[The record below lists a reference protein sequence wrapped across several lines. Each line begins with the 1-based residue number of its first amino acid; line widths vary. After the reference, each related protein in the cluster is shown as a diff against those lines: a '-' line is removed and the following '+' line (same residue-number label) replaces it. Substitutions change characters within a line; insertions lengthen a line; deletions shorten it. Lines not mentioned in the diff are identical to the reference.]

1 MKTQWGLLWWYVL
14 VLAFAAT
21 AVAETFLP
29 FRPLNSSTPRRWLN
43 NAILLAVSNVTLIC
57 IYRFSGIALAISM
70 RGESHGFLNRISMP
84 YWAKFAIGFAALD
97 LVAYLSH
104 RLLHAFGVMW
114 RMHRVH
120 HSEND
125 LDLTTGF
132 RFHPL
137 ETLFTE
143 ALALSSVAL
152 VGTPPA
158 AVGFVALAIIVQDFF
173 THGNVRIPESA
184 DGMLRWLI
192 ITPSMHRVH
201 HSEEIADQ
209 SANFGTMFSL
219 WDRLFGTYRAGHPA
233 ASARYGLA
241 DMANGSDANAARLLL
256 LPFHRE
262 LKQTSQETTPR
273 SQNVIG

>member
-21 AVAETFLP
+21 ALAETFLP

-43 NAILLAVSNVTLIC
+43 NVILLAVSNVTLIC
-57 IYRFSGIALAISM
+57 IYRLSGVALAISM
-70 RGESHGFLNRISMP
+70 RAESHGLLNRIGMP
-84 YWAKFAIGFAALD
+84 YWVKFAIGFAALD
-97 LVAYLSH
+97 LIAYGSH
-104 RLLHAFGVMW
+104 RLLHSFELTW

-143 ALALSSVAL
+143 ALALAGLAV
-152 VGTPPA
+152 VGMPPA
-158 AVGFVALAIIVQDFF
+158 AVAFAGLAVIVQDFF
-173 THGNVRIPESA
+173 THGNLRFPESA
-184 DGMLRWLI
+184 DGILRWLI
-192 ITPSMHRVH
+192 ITPSMHRLH

-209 SANFGTMFSL
+209 NTNFGTVFSI

-233 ASARYGLA
+233 AAARYGLA
-241 DMANGSDANAARLLL
+241 DMVDGSEANAARLLL
-256 LPFHRE
+256 LPFQRE
-262 LKQTSQETTPR
+262 SKQTSPETTPR
-273 SQNVIG
+273 PQNVIG